1 MKQQELSS
9 LHHCVFSLTYHLV
22 ITTKHRRKVITKE
35 MLIRLHEIFD
45 ETLKKWDCKLI
56 EFNGEVDHVHLLL
69 NASPNIQLSILVNNL
84 KTVSSRLIRRD
95 FKATISKVY
104 RKPVFWHRS
113 YCIVTAGGAPLKVI
127 RRYIE
132 EQDSPEHQSGR
143 LPARCVSSPSKSLKI
158 GTMDG
163 AFFRGRGK

>member
-1 MKQQELSS
+1 
-9 LHHCVFSLTYHLV
+9 
-22 ITTKHRRKVITKE
+22 

-69 NASPNIQLSILVNNL
+69 NATPNIQLSILVNNL

-95 FKATISKVY
+95 FKAIISKVY
-104 RKPVFWHRS
+104 WKPVFWHRS
-113 YCIVTAGGAPLKVI
+113 YCIVTAGGAPLEVI

-132 EQDSPEHQSGR
+132 EQDSPEH
-143 LPARCVSSPSKSLKI
+143 
-158 GTMDG
+158 
-163 AFFRGRGK
+163 